1 MQYPDPTVNLKI
13 RCLLYLVS
21 RMFNVLFDFF
31 RYILSISPSCV
42 SNRWQLLNM
51 DEFKESLTIAKAA

>member
-13 RCLLYLVS
+13 RCLLYSV
-21 RMFNVLFDFF
+21 NVLFDVF

-42 SNRWQLLNM
+42 SHRWQLLNM
-51 DEFKESLTIAKAA
+51 DEFKESLTMSKAA

>member
-13 RCLLYLVS
+13 RC
-21 RMFNVLFDFF
+21 NVLFDFF

-42 SNRWQLLNM
+42 SHRWQLLNM

>member
-13 RCLLYLVS
+13 RCLLY
-21 RMFNVLFDFF
+21 NVLFDFF

-42 SNRWQLLNM
+42 SHRWQLLNM
-51 DEFKESLTIAKAA
+51 DEFKESLTMSKAA